1 MPKTKK
7 GRKIEKQFQKTYG
20 SKRGKSVM
28 YATAAKQ
35 GGKLYSEIHGRKK
48 SKKRA

>member
-7 GRKIEKQFQKTYG
+7 GKQIEKQFQRTYG

-28 YATAAKQ
+28 YATAQKQ
-35 GGKLYSEIHGRKK
+35 GGKLFREIHGRKK
-48 SKKRA
+48 GKKK